1 MNGRERVLAMMDGKQ
16 VDRVPLMPITMM
28 FACDQIGA
36 KYRQYVTDFRVMAEA
51 QLRTAERFDLD
62 QVSCISDPTREATDL
77 GAMVQFFDDQPPA
90 MVESQALL
98 ADKSVLSRLKIPDP
112 LGGGRMHDRVKA
124 AALLKE
130 KVAGE
135 RIVEGWIE
143 GPCGQAA
150 NLRGIN
156 TLMLDF
162 YDDPPFVR
170 DLLAFVVEMELA
182 FARAQR
188 DAGAELMGVGDPAA
202 SLVGRRIFAEF
213 VFPHQLALVNGLKSL
228 GLRTRSHICGST
240 SNISD
245 LRAILG
251 YDIVDVD
258 TMVPIAAARA
268 KMGPEQIIL
277 GNVATV
283 DVMQRGNSDDVTK
296 AVTQCHLDAGP
307 RYVIGA
313 GCEVPRETPIW
324 NFVKLQEYA
333 QTHKPEQVAARHL
346 GSA

>member
-1 MNGRERVLAMMDGKQ
+1 MNGRERILAMMDGKQ

-36 KYRQYVTDFRVMAEA
+36 KYKQYVTDFRVMAEA

-77 GAMVQFFDDQPPA
+77 GAAVQFFDDQPPA

-162 YDDPPFVR
+162 YDDPQFVR
-170 DLLAFVVEMELA
+170 DLLAFVVEMELE

-188 DAGAELMGVGDPAA
+188 DAGAELAA
-202 SLVGRRIFAEF
+202 GSSPSLSFPISWRWSTGSRRWVCARVPTSAAAQVISQIF
-213 VFPHQLALVNGLKSL
+213 VPCWDTTSWMW
-228 GLRTRSHICGST
+228 TPWCRSP
-240 SNISD
+240 
-245 LRAILG
+245 LRALRWAPSKSSSG
-251 YDIVDVD
+251 TWRLSMLCSVE
-258 TMVPIAAARA
+258 TAA
-268 KMGPEQIIL
+268 
-277 GNVATV
+277 T
-283 DVMQRGNSDDVTK
+283 
-296 AVTQCHLDAGP
+296 
-307 RYVIGA
+307 
-313 GCEVPRETPIW
+313 
-324 NFVKLQEYA
+324 
-333 QTHKPEQVAARHL
+333 
-346 GSA
+346 

>member
-1 MNGRERVLAMMDGKQ
+1 MNGRERILAMMDGKQ

-36 KYRQYVTDFRVMAEA
+36 KYKQYVTDFRVMAEA

-77 GAMVQFFDDQPPA
+77 GAAVQFFDDQPPA

-162 YDDPPFVR
+162 YDDPQFVR
-170 DLLAFVVEMELA
+170 DLLAFVVEMELE

-188 DAGAELMGVGDPAA
+188 DADAELMGVGDPAA

-213 VFPHQLALVNGLKSL
+213 VFPHQLALVNGLKAL

-245 LRAILG
+245 LRAMLG

-258 TMVPIAAARA
+258 TMVPIAAART

-283 DVMQRGNSDDVTK
+283 DVMQRGNSGDVTK

-313 GCEVPRETPIW
+313 GCEVPRETPVA
-324 NFVKLQEYA
+324 NMAKLQEYA
-333 QTHKPEQVAARHL
+333 LTHKPE
-346 GSA
+346 

>member
-36 KYRQYVTDFRVMAEA
+36 KYKQYVTDYRVMAEA

-77 GAMVQFFDDQPPA
+77 GATVQFFDDQPPA

-98 ADKSVLSRLKIPDP
+98 ADKGTLARLRVPDP

-130 KVAGE
+130 KIAGE

-143 GPCGQAA
+143 GPCGQAS

-162 YDDPPFVR
+162 YDDPQFVH
-170 DLLAFVVEMELA
+170 DLLAFVVELELT

-202 SLVGRRIFAEF
+202 SLVGRKIFAEF
-213 VFPHQLALVNGLKSL
+213 VYPYQLALVNGLKAL

-245 LRAILG
+245 LRAQLG

-258 TMVPIAAARA
+258 TMVPIATARG
-268 KMGPEQIIL
+268 KMGPRQIIL

-283 DVMQRGNSDDVTK
+283 DVMQRGSSDDVTR
-296 AVTQCHLDAGP
+296 AVAQCHHDAGP
-307 RYVIGA
+307 RYIVGA

-333 QTHKPEQVAARHL
+333 QTHRPDLDTE
-346 GSA
+346 